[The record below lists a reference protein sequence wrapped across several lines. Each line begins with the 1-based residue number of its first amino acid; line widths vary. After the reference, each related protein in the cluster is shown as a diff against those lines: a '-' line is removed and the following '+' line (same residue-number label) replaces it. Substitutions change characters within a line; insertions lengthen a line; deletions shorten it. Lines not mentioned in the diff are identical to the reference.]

1 MPKALH
7 PTKTKLIDTAIVFL
21 KQMPINEI
29 SVDMILKESNIS
41 KGSMYHHFED
51 LGELLDTAIIEQF
64 AKWVDESIRV
74 LSEVLTAAT
83 TRQEMFDGLV
93 KVTELTQSAS
103 LHPVRLQRIQ
113 AIAKAHGNPKMS
125 HLLQVEQDRLTEA
138 IGDIIIDAQEKD
150 LVSQSVNA
158 KALAVFIQAYTL
170 GKIIDDISSESSE
183 QNAWNSIVH
192 ELIKSLVKLN

>member
-1 MPKALH
+1 VPKALH
-7 PTKTKLIDTAIVFL
+7 PTKTKLIDTAIQFL
-21 KQMPINEI
+21 KQMPIEEVSVEI
-29 SVDMILKESNIS
+29 ILKESNIS

-64 AKWVDESIRV
+64 AKWVDESIKV

-83 TRQEMFDGLV
+83 SRQEMYDGLV
-93 KVTELTQSAS
+93 QVTDITQAAS
-103 LHPVRLQRIQ
+103 LHPVRLQRVQ

-138 IGDIIIDAQEKD
+138 ISDIIIDSQDKSLLKKD
-150 LVSQSVNA
+150 VDP

-170 GKIIDDISSESSE
+170 GKIIDDISGEPCNQE
-183 QNAWNSIVH
+183 GWNSILH
-192 ELIKSLVKLN
+192 ELIKLLVHSD

>member
-7 PTKTKLIDTAIVFL
+7 PTKTKLIDTAIQFL
-21 KQMPINEI
+21 KRMPIEEVSVEI
-29 SVDMILKESNIS
+29 ILKESNIS

-64 AKWVDESIRV
+64 AKWVDESIKV

-83 TRQEMFDGLV
+83 SRQEMYDGLV
-93 KVTELTQSAS
+93 KVTDITQAAS
-103 LHPVRLQRIQ
+103 LHPVRLQRVQ

-138 IGDIIIDAQEKD
+138 ISDIIIDSQDKSLLKKD
-150 LVSQSVNA
+150 VDP

-170 GKIIDDISSESSE
+170 GKIIDDISGE
-183 QNAWNSIVH
+183 QCNQEGWNSILH
-192 ELIKSLVKLN
+192 ELIKLLVHSD